1 MRFYGSYTSH
11 DLKTVRAQGLRI
23 AKLWSEQR
31 TSEVWVKRIVRS
43 VASSK
48 TSPSGFVI
56 LESIFEQ
63 YLCHY
68 TFSSG
73 SETLIVSSESSL
85 NASQEGHLECPEYL
99 LKATP
104 VVNSGWRGSVEAYEG
119 SVGTITRDI
128 VQSDATIFLR
138 HPLSGRQYAH
148 EFVLLKVKDGDWYG
162 VDEDGSLRYLSIDL
176 STIHQHGGRIIDP
189 DQLSAIP
196 NAQIVA
202 GSVMDGQFI
211 YRLDQGVTHLLGRTQ
226 TRGERTQSALSTMP
240 AFSWAAQERPFWM

>member
-1 MRFYGSYTSH
+1 MRFYGSYTSQ

-31 TSEVWVKRIVRS
+31 TSEVWIKRIVRS
-43 VASSK
+43 ATSSK

-85 NASQEGHLECPEYL
+85 NANQEGHLECPAYL
-99 LKATP
+99 LQATP
-104 VVNSGWRGSVEAYEG
+104 VVNSRWRGSVDAFRG
-119 SVGTITRDI
+119 SVGSITREI
-128 VQSDATIFLR
+128 VHGDETIFLR
-138 HPLSGRQYAH
+138 HPLSGREYVH
-148 EFVLLKVKDGDWYG
+148 DFVVLKVKDGDWYG
-162 VDEDGSLRYLSIDL
+162 VDEDGTMRYLAIDL
-176 STIHQHGGRIIDP
+176 STVHQHGGRIVDP
-189 DQLSAIP
+189 HQLPAIP
-196 NAQIVA
+196 EGQIEA
-202 GSVMDGQFI
+202 GSVLDGQFI
-211 YRLDQGVTHLLGRTQ
+211 YRLGHGVAHLLGRTQ

-240 AFSWAAQERPFWM
+240 AFNWAAQKRPFWL

>member
-1 MRFYGSYTSH
+1 MRFYGSYTSQ

-23 AKLWSEQR
+23 AKVWSEQR

-43 VASSK
+43 ATSSK

-68 TFSSG
+68 IFSSG

-85 NASQEGHLECPEYL
+85 DPNQEGHLECPAYL
-99 LKATP
+99 LQATP
-104 VVNSGWRGSVEAYEG
+104 VVNNGWRGSAEAYKG

-128 VQSDATIFLR
+128 VQGDETIFLR

-148 EFVLLKVKDGDWYG
+148 DFVFLKVKGGDWYG
-162 VDEDGSLRYLSIDL
+162 VDEDGTLRYLSIDL
-176 STIHQHGGRIIDP
+176 TTVHQHGGRIIDP
-189 DQLSAIP
+189 DQLVAIP
-196 NAQIVA
+196 DAQIEIGA
-202 GSVMDGQFI
+202 VMDGQFI
-211 YRLDQGVTHLLGRTQ
+211 YRLDHGVTHLLGRTQ

-240 AFSWAAQERPFWM
+240 AFSWATQERPFWM

>member
-1 MRFYGSYTSH
+1 MRFYGSYTSQ

-43 VASSK
+43 ATSSK
-48 TSPSGFVI
+48 TSPSGFVL
-56 LESIFEQ
+56 LESIFDQ

-68 TFSSG
+68 TFSYG

-85 NASQEGHLECPEYL
+85 DPSQEGHLECPAYL

-104 VVNSGWRGSVEAYEG
+104 VVNSGWRGSVEAYKA
-119 SVGTITRDI
+119 SLATITREI
-128 VQSDATIFLR
+128 VQGDETIVLR

-148 EFVLLKVKDGDWYG
+148 DFVLLKMKDGDWYG
-162 VDEDGSLRYLSIDL
+162 VDEDGSLKYLSIDL
-176 STIHQHGGRIIDP
+176 STIHQHGGRIIDL

-196 NAQIVA
+196 DAEIDA
-202 GSVMDGQFI
+202 ASVMDGHFI